1 YVASSVI
8 ACAATAGAHV
18 LQWPTPRIAAW
29 PRARISSHVFGS
41 STRYT
46 LEIGLK
52 TVVTSGMCWPNHA
65 RICFNKRA
73 GASKP
78 EAARYTVRP
87 FSVGS
92 RGARGL
98 AAIFGG

>member
-1 YVASSVI
+1 
-8 ACAATAGAHV
+8 AGAHV
-18 LQWPTPRIAAW
+18 LQWPTPRIAAC

-65 RICFNKRA
+65 CICFKKRSES
-73 GASKP
+73 SKRQST
-78 EAARYTVRP
+78 RYTGRP

-98 AAIFGG
+98 AGGFGREPVGSRRVV